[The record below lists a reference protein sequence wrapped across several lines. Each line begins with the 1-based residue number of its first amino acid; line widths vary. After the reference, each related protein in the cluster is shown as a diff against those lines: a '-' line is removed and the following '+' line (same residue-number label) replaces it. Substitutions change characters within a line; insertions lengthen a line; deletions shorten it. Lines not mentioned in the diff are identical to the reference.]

1 MRSELANPNDAVP
14 LMYLVNA
21 AYRGAGGQRGWTH
34 EAELLAGDRVRSSDV
49 AAMIGDAKT
58 TVLTRRS
65 GEPPAILGCV
75 AVEMTC
81 PDRCTIFMLAV
92 APQHQAAGVGRGLL
106 ADAEDF
112 AAGKGAR
119 IAKISVIRQ
128 RESLIAWYERR
139 GYRQTGKLEVFPYDG
154 SVGVPL
160 RDDIEL
166 VVLEKALSRKQRTHR
181 PRSPAIRSS

>member
-1 MRSELANPNDAVP
+1 MRSEAANPNDAVP
-14 LMYLVNA
+14 IMYLVNA

-34 EAELLAGDRVRSSDV
+34 ESELLAGDRVRSSDV
-49 AAMIGDAKT
+49 AAMICDRST

-75 AVEMTC
+75 AVEMTAA
-81 PDRCTIFMLAV
+81 DRCTIFMLAV
-92 APQHQAAGVGRGLL
+92 TPKHQTAGLGRALL

-112 AAGKGAR
+112 AARQGAR

-128 RESLIAWYERR
+128 REELIAWYERR
-139 GYRQTGKLEVFPYDG
+139 GYRRTGKLEVFPHDG
-154 SVGVPL
+154 SVGTPL

-166 VVLEKALSRKQRTHR
+166 VVLEKAL
-181 PRSPAIRSS
+181 PE

>member
-1 MRSELANPNDAVP
+1 MRSEVANPSDAVP

-34 EAELLAGDRVRSSDV
+34 EAELLAGDRIRTSDV
-49 AAMIGDAKT
+49 VAMLGDAHT

-65 GEPPAILGCV
+65 GEPPAILGCI
-75 AVEMTC
+75 AIEMTC
-81 PDRCTIFMLAV
+81 TQRCTIFMLAV
-92 APQHQAAGVGRGLL
+92 APKHQAAGLGRALL

-112 AAGKGAR
+112 AANGGAR
-119 IAKISVIRQ
+119 IARISVIRQ

-139 GYRQTGKLEVFPYDG
+139 GYRRTGALEVFPYDG
-154 SVGVPL
+154 SVGTPL

-166 VVLEKALSRKQRTHR
+166 VVLEKALRESTL
-181 PRSPAIRSS
+181 SSSTA

>member
-1 MRSELANPNDAVP
+1 MRSEVANPSDAVP

-34 EAELLAGDRVRSSDV
+34 EAELLAGDRVRTSDV
-49 AAMIGDAKT
+49 VAMLGDPHT

-75 AVEMTC
+75 AIEMTGA
-81 PDRCTIFMLAV
+81 DRCTIFMLAV
-92 APQHQAAGVGRGLL
+92 APKDQATGLGRALL

-112 AAGKGAR
+112 AANRGAR

-139 GYRQTGKLEVFPYDG
+139 GYRRTGTLEVFPDDG
-154 SVGVPL
+154 GVGTPL

-166 VVLEKALSRKQRTHR
+166 VVLEKALREPSL
-181 PRSPAIRSS
+181 SSSLS